1 MSASDVRLPPPDIPG
16 LRFVTQLGSGGYS
29 EVYLYEQQRP
39 RMNVAVKVLTRPDLT
54 DQVRT
59 QFTAE
64 GDAMAALADHP
75 SIVQVFNADIAPDGR
90 PYLVMKYYPNPNLGV
105 RARSE
110 RLSVAESLRIGIE
123 ISSAVET
130 AHRAGI
136 LHRDIK
142 PANILISQFGAAGL
156 TDFGIAASKLDAA
169 GADGLSVPW
178 SPPEVLFSHT
188 SPDVQAD
195 VYSLAATIW
204 HLLVG
209 RSPFEVPGGDNQ
221 SVALM
226 RRILE
231 QPPPRT
237 GRADVPD
244 SLDRLLQQAMAKQ
257 PQARPPS
264 ALAFARGLQAVEQ
277 EQRLALT
284 QIIVPPAAH
293 QVTREIGGADGDAT
307 RIKTPTRLQAQLP
320 AAAMHHEPQQQVP
333 PPDTGGF
340 GVQPPPR
347 PRRSLTRIQL
357 AGIIALVVALAAVVG
372 VVITAGHKS
381 DGDKSG
387 TTVSHNSG
395 PPAVDAPGQPQ
406 VTVTPAGGKYT
417 YTWTW
422 ANSQATDHTKW
433 QTAKDP
439 DAAGHSGD
447 LASRSLGHGT
457 LTVSSKV
464 AALCLVFTVVNNQGT
479 ASEPSDPKCP
489 A

>member
-1 MSASDVRLPPPDIPG
+1 MSASDVRHPPPDIPG
-16 LRFVTQLGSGGYS
+16 LRFVTQLGTGGYS

-54 DQVRT
+54 DQVRR

-110 RLSVAESLRIGIE
+110 RLSIAEALRIGIE

-156 TDFGIAASKLDAA
+156 TDFGIAASKLDAT

-188 SPDVQAD
+188 APDVQAD

-221 SVALM
+221 SAALM

-237 GRADVPD
+237 GRADIPD

-257 PQARPPS
+257 PLSRPPS

-284 QIIVPPAAH
+284 QIIVPPSEH
-293 QVTREIGGADGDAT
+293 QVTREIGGPDSDAT
-307 RIKTPTRLQAQLP
+307 RIKAPTRLQAQLP
-320 AAAMHHEPQQQVP
+320 APALRQEQQASP
-333 PPDTGGF
+333 PHDIGGF
-340 GVQPPPR
+340 GVQPQPKPP
-347 PRRSLTRIQL
+347 RSLTRVQL
-357 AGIIALVVALAAVVG
+357 AAIIAVVVAVAAVVG
-372 VVITAGHKS
+372 VVITGGRKS
-381 DGDKSG
+381 NGDKSG
-387 TTVSHNSG
+387 TTVTHNSG
-395 PPAVDAPGQPQ
+395 APAVDAPGQPQ
-406 VTVTPAGGKYT
+406 VTVTASGSNYV

-422 ANSQATDHTKW
+422 ANAQPTDHTRWETGKAPE
-433 QTAKDP
+433 T
-439 DAAGHSGD
+439 AGHNGD
-447 LASRSLGHGT
+447 IASRSLGHGK
-457 LTVSSKV
+457 LTVSAKV
-464 AALCLVFTVVNNQGT
+464 ATLCLIFTVVNNQGT
-479 ASEPSDPKCP
+479 ASQPSDAKCP
-489 A
+489 G

>member
-1 MSASDVRLPPPDIPG
+1 MNGSAQQPPPDIYG

-54 DQVRT
+54 DEVRR

-110 RLSVAESLRIGIE
+110 RLSIAESLRIGIE

-156 TDFGIAASKLDAA
+156 TDFGIAASTMDAA

-188 SPDVQAD
+188 APDVRSD

-221 SVALM
+221 SVTLM
-226 RRILE
+226 RRILD

-237 GRADVPD
+237 GRPDIPD

-257 PQARPPS
+257 PTARPPS
-264 ALAFARGLQAVEQ
+264 ALAFARGLQGVEQ

-284 QIIVPPAAH
+284 QIIVPPPVH
-293 QVTREIGGADGDAT
+293 QFTRDTSDQDGDAT
-307 RIKTPTRLQAQLP
+307 RIKTPTRLDAQVRIPQAPTRSL
-320 AAAMHHEPQQQVP
+320 AGGA
-333 PPDTGGF
+333 GF
-340 GVQPPPR
+340 GSTERPPR
-347 PRRSLTRIQL
+347 TLTRTHLTLIV
-357 AGIIALVVALAAVVG
+357 AAVVLLAAVVG
-372 VVITAGHKS
+372 VVVAGGRHQDNGRRGS
-381 DGDKSG
+381 
-387 TTVSHNSG
+387 TVTNSTGG
-395 PPAVDAPGQPQ
+395 PAIDPPPQKPAVSATTADSGKVIFTWNWPAPASSYFARWSTVGDHGKHSGQVRGDHRAQVVLPMAIAKQ
-406 VTVTPAGGKYT
+406 CVTVTIVSTSG
-417 YTWTW
+417 
-422 ANSQATDHTKW
+422 QASD
-433 QTAKDP
+433 
-439 DAAGHSGD
+439 
-447 LASRSLGHGT
+447 
-457 LTVSSKV
+457 
-464 AALCLVFTVVNNQGT
+464 
-479 ASEPSDPKCP
+479 PSDPRCP
-489 A
+489 G